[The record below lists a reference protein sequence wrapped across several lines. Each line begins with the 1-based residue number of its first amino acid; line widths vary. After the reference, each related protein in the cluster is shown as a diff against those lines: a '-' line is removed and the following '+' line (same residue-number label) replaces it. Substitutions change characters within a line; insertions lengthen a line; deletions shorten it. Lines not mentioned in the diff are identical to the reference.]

1 MPILIPWLWLLAAFV
16 PLVLLERWLHRH
28 LQGLWLLI
36 FRSPD
41 VAAVLYATA
50 MLPGVALHEASHWLM
65 ATLLGAR
72 TGRFSLIPERLPD
85 GTLRLGYVETERID
99 FFREALIGAAPLI
112 AGSAAVLGI
121 SYGLL
126 GIEPVG
132 EALARGDLGG
142 VARSLLVIGE
152 APDAWIWLYMLFAVS
167 NSMLPSASDR
177 RAWLPLAVFGLALT
191 GLLVYAGLG
200 ALVADF
206 VAGPVDAALRGLA
219 VAFTITVALDLVVAP
234 VVWLVETGLTRL
246 TGLRVEY

>member
-1 MPILIPWLWLLAAFV
+1 MAILVPWLWLLAAFV
-16 PLVLLERWLHRH
+16 PLVLLERWIHRH

-41 VAAVLYATA
+41 IATVLYATV
-50 MLPGVALHEASHWLM
+50 MLPGVVIHEASHWLM

-72 TGRFSLIPERLPD
+72 TGRFSVIPERLPD
-85 GTLRLGYVETERID
+85 GTLRLGFVETERTD

-121 SYGLL
+121 GYGLL
-126 GIEPVG
+126 GLEPAG
-132 EALARGDLGG
+132 QALAAGDLGG
-142 VARSLLVIGE
+142 VAQNLLAVTA
-152 APDAWIWLYMLFAVS
+152 APDAWIWLYVLFAVS

-177 RAWLPLAVFGLALT
+177 RAWLPLLAFGLLLA

-206 VAGPVDAALRGLA
+206 VAGPVETAIRGLA
-219 VAFTITVALDLVVAP
+219 AAVTISVALDLCVVP
-234 VVWLVETGLTRL
+234 VLWLVETGLMRL
-246 TGLRVEY
+246 TGMRVEY